1 MTKLSRRTFLKI
13 IGTGASASAVRIL
26 APGLLLGGTAACQ
39 AAPATPATLAAT
51 AAALPATPAATL
63 AATDGA
69 VQAAD
74 ATATLAATAQP
85 AAPTVASMQP
95 LNVGARVVHV
105 HSAGATHWGGQV
117 GYWDYADQRTVTQM
131 VERGIT
137 ELTGQSTVADAWRAL
152 LPGYQ
157 PGKAIA
163 IKVNFNNTL
172 SGDCGVVGGEIN
184 ALPQPV
190 AAVIAGLTAAG
201 VDERDVWVYDG
212 VDRFI
217 PAYFTT
223 AIPFSGVQYFD
234 KCHNLVDYYSSQDG
248 TAVVQFNLPAGV
260 PAPAPQRVADLLTR
274 ASYLI
279 NMPILKSHTCAS
291 ITLGFKNHFG
301 SIDNPGGVHSHIFG
315 VTGCGGT
322 LYPNYNPLIDIY
334 RNPHI
339 GGKTV
344 LTIGDGL
351 FGVKGGQDAAP
362 RTWSTFGGTVPNSLF
377 FALDPVAIDS
387 VMADFL
393 RVEPGAGVFTGADD
407 YLQLAQD
414 AGLGTFERGDPWGG
428 GYRAIEYRKLEL

>member
-1 MTKLSRRTFLKI
+1 MAKLSRRTFLKI
-13 IGTGASASAVRIL
+13 ISTSSSAGAVRIL
-26 APGLLLGGTAACQ
+26 APGLLLGGAAACQ
-39 AAPATPATLAAT
+39 AAPVTPAATATALPGVAATSTLAAT
-51 AAALPATPAATL
+51 E
-63 AATDGA
+63 GA

-105 HSAGATHWGGQV
+105 HSGNATHWGGQV

-248 TAVVQFNLPAGV
+248 TAIVQFTPPAGV

-362 RTWSTFGGTVPNSLF
+362 RTWSTFGGALPNSLF

-393 RVEPGAGVFTGADD
+393 RVEPGAGVFAGADD